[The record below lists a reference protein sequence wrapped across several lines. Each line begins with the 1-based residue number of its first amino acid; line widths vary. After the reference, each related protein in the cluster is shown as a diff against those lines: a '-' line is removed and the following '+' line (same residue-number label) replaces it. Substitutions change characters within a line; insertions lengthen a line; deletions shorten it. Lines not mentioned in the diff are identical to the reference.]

1 MHLSLASLQMYFS
14 PPSLTVASEMHQNCS
29 QADSPLQTTGNHQMF
44 WCSLRHLVWQ
54 ERTHWVLS
62 IIQHTAVHVSG
73 YPEAAPRQ
81 SVITLT
87 LDAVVTEEVKEN
99 EALCYG

>member
-1 MHLSLASLQMYFS
+1 M
-14 PPSLTVASEMHQNCS
+14 
-29 QADSPLQTTGNHQMF
+29 
-44 WCSLRHLVWQ
+44 
-54 ERTHWVLS
+54 LS